1 MISQKTGSL
10 TQKTP
15 PHGGS
20 LTDPIAPLTMLK
32 RQSTIRVIV
41 RPRDLTFA
49 DHVYTV
55 TTASGPW
62 SKRWQSTFDRIANRE
77 TLAADSVF
85 LGGWRTVL
93 VERIA

>member
-10 TQKTP
+10 TPKTLP
-15 PHGGS
+15 PGGV
-20 LTDPIAPLTMLK
+20 LIDPIAPLTMLK

-55 TTASGPW
+55 TTSSNPW
-62 SKRWQSTFDRIANRE
+62 SRHWQRTFDRIASRE
-77 TLAADSVF
+77 TAAADSVF
-85 LGGWRTVL
+85 TTGWRSVS
-93 VERIA
+93 VELI

>member
-1 MISQKTGSL
+1 
-10 TQKTP
+10 
-15 PHGGS
+15 
-20 LTDPIAPLTMLK
+20 MLK

-55 TTASGPW
+55 TTSSGPW

>member
-1 MISQKTGSL
+1 MTCRMIGSL
-10 TQKTP
+10 TLKTP
-15 PHGGS
+15 RLGGE

-55 TTASGPW
+55 TTSSGPW
-62 SKRWQSTFDRIANRE
+62 SKRWQSTFDRIASRE